1 MATDPGSEALLENTT
16 AFAVEEKAKL
26 KKVFGRLDMILFTVC
41 AMVGLD
47 LIGTLAGLG
56 LEAVT
61 WLAILAVCFL
71 LPYALIMSE
80 LGTTFPEEGGPYEWV
95 KMAFGRV
102 HAGIFAVLYW
112 ITNPFWVGG
121 TLAFTAAVAIDSEWF
136 TVTPGS
142 AVDYLIKIAFVWFS
156 IIVAIVSLEHGK
168 WIPNLGAMARV
179 VLVSL
184 FILTTTIY
192 AVKNGVHGL
201 TFGDLSPTAAGFL
214 GIVPLAIFAFVG
226 FELQTNAA
234 EEMVD
239 PQKDIPVAVSRAG
252 VLAAIAYIL
261 PTLGVLFVLPGEEI
275 DGLTGFI
282 SAAETAYH
290 DVWGSFGGVL
300 LQLTV
305 AMLILALATSGAA
318 WMMGSDRTQAVAA
331 MDGAF
336 FPFFGKLHPQLG
348 TPVRVNL
355 LSGVVAT
362 IMTIVATLIATKG
375 GDGANAI
382 FSVLLTIAI
391 STTLL
396 SYLYVFPAAYVL
408 RRKAAH
414 VPRVFKVP
422 GGDAGMLAAVVLT
435 TFFTA
440 VGSMEAVFPGLIWK
454 LMGQDY
460 GSFEDA
466 WGVSRTMFEALTL
479 GALLVVMLVAAFGYS
494 AAAGVRNEKAIRPAP
509 PE

>member
-1 MATDPGSEALLENTT
+1 M
-16 AFAVEEKAKL
+16 
-26 KKVFGRLDMILFTVC
+26 
-41 AMVGLD
+41 
-47 LIGTLAGLG
+47 
-56 LEAVT
+56 
-61 WLAILAVCFL
+61 
-71 LPYALIMSE
+71 
-80 LGTTFPEEGGPYEWV
+80 
-95 KMAFGRV
+95 
-102 HAGIFAVLYW
+102 
-112 ITNPFWVGG
+112 
-121 TLAFTAAVAIDSEWF
+121 
-136 TVTPGS
+136 
-142 AVDYLIKIAFVWFS
+142 
-156 IIVAIVSLEHGK
+156 
-168 WIPNLGAMARV
+168 
-179 VLVSL
+179 
-184 FILTTTIY
+184 
-192 AVKNGVHGL
+192 
-201 TFGDLSPTAAGFL
+201 
-214 GIVPLAIFAFVG
+214 PLAIFAFVG

-275 DGLTGFI
+275 DGLSGFI
-282 SAAETAYH
+282 SAANQAYR
-290 DVWGSFGGVL
+290 DVWGDGFGGVL

-336 FPFFGKLHPQLG
+336 FPFFGRLHPTLG

-355 LSGVVAT
+355 LSGTVAT

-382 FSVLLTIAI
+382 FSVLLTIAV

-414 VPRVFKVP
+414 VTRVFRVP
-422 GGDAGMLAAVVLT
+422 GGDSVMLGAVILT

-440 VGSMEAVFPGLIWK
+440 VGSLEAVFPGLIWK

-479 GALLVVMLVAAFGYS
+479 GALLVVTLVAAFGYS
-494 AAAGVRNEKAIRPAP
+494 AGARVRHATVAPTDDPA
-509 PE
+509 